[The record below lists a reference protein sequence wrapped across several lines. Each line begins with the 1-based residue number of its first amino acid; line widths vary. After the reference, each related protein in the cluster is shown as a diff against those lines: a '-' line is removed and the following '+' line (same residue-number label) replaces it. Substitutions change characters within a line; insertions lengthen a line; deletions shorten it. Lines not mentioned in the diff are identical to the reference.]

1 MRPASLI
8 GMDKQARAIEDVYA
22 RRYLRFRNALA
33 GITGSYELAH
43 DAVQESFARAL
54 AVRSDYR
61 GDGPLEA
68 WIWKI
73 ALRVAF
79 DMRRRPVDEP
89 LVDAFEPDLPEP
101 EYDGDLAAALRQLS
115 PRRRLVVFLRYIA
128 DLDYAAIAEICEIS
142 EGTVAATL
150 SQATAALTS
159 TLGGDRHDLR
169 AVKEVPER

>member
-1 MRPASLI
+1 
-8 GMDKQARAIEDVYA
+8 MDKQTRAIEDVYV

-54 AVRSDYR
+54 ARKGEYR

-73 ALRVAF
+73 AIRVAL
-79 DMRRRPVDEP
+79 DMRRKPVEEP

-101 EYDGDLAAALRQLS
+101 EYDGDLAAALRMLS
-115 PRRRLVVFLRYIA
+115 PRRRLVVFLRYVA
-128 DLDYAAIAEICEIS
+128 DLEYATIAEICEIS

-150 SQATAALTS
+150 SQATTALTS
-159 TLGGDRHDLR
+159 ALDY
-169 AVKEVPER
+169 ERPSTRVSRKVAEQ